1 MLNSISFGEKI
12 CYLPV
17 NRETENFENTEQIWS
32 ATILPAQ
39 LAAVCASKNIG
50 GISTYNNED
59 EKAVYEKAEKRT
71 KHRNEIK
78 NIGRKRTR
86 IAIIR
91 IKAKKKQ

>member
-1 MLNSISFGEKI
+1 MAGKSKNLSCK
-12 CYLPV
+12 
-17 NRETENFENTEQIWS
+17 RETKNFKTTEEIWS

-39 LAAVCASKNIG
+39 LAAVCAGKNIR

-78 NIGRKRTR
+78 YWEEEDKNCNN
-86 IAIIR
+86 
-91 IKAKKKQ
+91 QN

>member
-1 MLNSISFGEKI
+1 MK
-12 CYLPV
+12 
-17 NRETENFENTEQIWS
+17 FENTEQIWS

-78 NIGRKRTR
+78 ILGGRG
-86 IAIIR
+86 
-91 IKAKKKQ
+91 QELQ